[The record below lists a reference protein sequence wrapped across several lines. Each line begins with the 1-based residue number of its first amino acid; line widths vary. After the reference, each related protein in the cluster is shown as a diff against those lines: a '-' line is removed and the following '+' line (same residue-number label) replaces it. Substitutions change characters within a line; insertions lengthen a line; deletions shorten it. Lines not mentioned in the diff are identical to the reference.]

1 MELMNSP
8 QKLNILVIMAHHDD
22 AAFACGGTLAK
33 WAEQGYDIYMISVTS
48 SDIGTLRSDI
58 PSEELREICEKELLA
73 ANEIIGIKETIF
85 LRYPD
90 GGFIDGAKLREQLI
104 FYVRKLKADRIVTL
118 DPWQPYEVHPDHV
131 IVGKMAAEAGAF
143 SAFPLLH
150 QKHLNKGL
158 IPQECSEVWF
168 MGTLG
173 HAPNCYVDISS
184 TLEKKVSHIL
194 QFESTFTLLSELF
207 APDIDPR
214 NVGSI
219 ELKQLKKLARRLLN
233 SLALTF
239 GKKVNLKAAEAFYVQ
254 KTLPG
259 HFDNFIQMTQEMLG
273 NTPEPPKIC

>member
-1 MELMNSP
+1 
-8 QKLNILVIMAHHDD
+8 
-22 AAFACGGTLAK
+22 
-33 WAEQGYDIYMISVTS
+33 
-48 SDIGTLRSDI
+48 
-58 PSEELREICEKELLA
+58 
-73 ANEIIGIKETIF
+73 
-85 LRYPD
+85 
-90 GGFIDGAKLREQLI
+90 
-104 FYVRKLKADRIVTL
+104 
-118 DPWQPYEVHPDHV
+118 
-131 IVGKMAAEAGAF
+131 
-143 SAFPLLH
+143 
-150 QKHLNKGL
+150 
-158 IPQECSEVWF
+158 F